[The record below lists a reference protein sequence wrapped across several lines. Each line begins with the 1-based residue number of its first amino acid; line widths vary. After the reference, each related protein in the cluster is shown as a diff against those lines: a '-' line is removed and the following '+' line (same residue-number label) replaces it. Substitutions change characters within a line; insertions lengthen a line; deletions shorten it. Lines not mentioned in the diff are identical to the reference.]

1 MEADVLDPSAAAP
14 RARPVGA
21 SPAARH
27 RAAGLLAATPL
38 VLLLTHYAAV
48 LPHEFAHSVV
58 AWILG
63 IKDQPGNIDWGGTSL
78 LNVLGLVDIYE
89 NVDYR
94 AALDAGRYWQV
105 AVTAFA
111 GPGLANGGLYLLARR
126 FVASPRLAGR
136 PLAAYALFWFLLMNL
151 ANLYDY
157 VPIRAFA
164 ADGDVAHF
172 RWGSGASPWLVFAL
186 AGYLVLWAVVD
197 FYRNVLP
204 AGLGVVGFAAPAAR
218 AAVLVV
224 ATAVLFGYFAIPG
237 LLEPDPVSQFIARTS
252 LLAVPAVVAAT
263 WPRVVGRGGR
273 AAPGRGSRTE

>member
-1 MEADVLDPSAAAP
+1 MQADALDPSAAADH
-14 RARPVGA
+14 RRPAGTT
-21 SPAARH
+21 PAART
-27 RAAGLLAATPL
+27 RPPWLLAATPL

-48 LPHEFAHSVV
+48 LPHEFSHSVV
-58 AWILG
+58 AWVVG
-63 IKDQPGNIDWGGTSL
+63 IKDQPGNIDWGGTGL

-94 AALDAGRYWQV
+94 AALDAGRFWQV
-105 AVTAFA
+105 ALVAFA

-126 FVASPRLAGR
+126 LIATPGVSVR
-136 PLAAYALFWFLLMNL
+136 PAAAYVLFWFLLMNL

-172 RWGSGASPWLVFAL
+172 RWGSGASPWLVYAV
-186 AGYLVLWAVVD
+186 AGYLVLWAIVD
-197 FYRNVLP
+197 FYRKVLP
-204 AGLGVVGFAAPAAR
+204 GALGVVGFAAPGAR
-218 AAVLVV
+218 AAVLVL

-252 LLAVPAVVAAT
+252 LLIVPAVVAAN
-263 WPRVVGRGGR
+263 WRRVVERGGR

>member
-1 MEADVLDPSAAAP
+1 MQADALDPAAAD
-14 RARPVGA
+14 RVRPVGA
-21 SPAARH
+21 SPTAR
-27 RAAGLLAATPL
+27 RRTARLLAATPL

-58 AWILG
+58 AWLVG

-94 AALDAGRYWQV
+94 AALDAGRSWQV
-105 AVTAFA
+105 ALTAFA

-172 RWGSGASPWLVFAL
+172 RWGSGASPWLVYAV
-186 AGYLVLWAVVD
+186 AGYLVLWAIVD
-197 FYRNVLP
+197 FYRKVLP
-204 AGLGVVGFAAPAAR
+204 GALGVVGFAAPAAR
-218 AAVLVV
+218 AAVLVL

-252 LLAVPAVVAAT
+252 LLIVPAVVAAN
-263 WPRVVGRGGR
+263 WRRVVGRDGR
-273 AAPGRGSRTE
+273 APDRPARPA